1 MIEFKKIWAKI
12 TLLCILGIGA
22 TFFGLKEDVQAASLL
37 EDLAITETETEGDF
51 AEDTEYSKTRGNDL
65 NFGYSA
71 VKKLASNKV
80 SIYSL
85 TQGHHECD
93 TIYLSISL
101 ERKEDGVYYSY
112 KYWDFSAN
120 NVSNLSKSIDVIVP
134 SGTFYR
140 VRAAHITMD
149 DGNMESVETLT
160 NGVLID

>member
-1 MIEFKKIWAKI
+1 M
-12 TLLCILGIGA
+12 
-22 TFFGLKEDVQAASLL
+22 QAGTLL

-51 AEDTEYSKTRGNDL
+51 AEDTEYSRTRGNDL
-65 NFGYSA
+65 NFGHS
-71 VKKLASNKV
+71 VIRKLASNKV

-93 TIYLSISL
+93 TVYLTVYL
-101 ERKEDGVYYSY
+101 ERKENGSYYTY

-120 NVSNLSKSIDVIVP
+120 NVSDLSKSIEVIVP

-140 VRAAHITMD
+140 VRATHATVD
-149 DGNMESVETLT
+149 DGNVEAVETLT

>member
-1 MIEFKKIWAKI
+1 MIEFKKIWVKI

-22 TFFGLKEDVQAASLL
+22 TFFGWKEDVQAASLL

-51 AEDTEYSKTRGNDL
+51 AEDTEYSRTRGNDL
-65 NFGYSA
+65 NFGHS
-71 VKKLASNKV
+71 VIRKLASNKV

-93 TIYLSISL
+93 TVYLTVYL
-101 ERKEDGVYYSY
+101 ERKENGSYYTY

-120 NVSNLSKSIDVIVP
+120 NVSDLSKSIEVIVP

-140 VRAAHITMD
+140 VRATHATV
-149 DGNMESVETLT
+149 DGGNVEAVETLT